1 MTFSPSR
8 QRRTDLAAVILAA
21 GKGTRMKSA
30 LPKVLHPV
38 AGLPMVHHVLGV
50 ARAAGASQTVVVL
63 AKGMDAVAAA
73 VAPARVAIQDP
84 PLGTGHAVLA
94 ARAEVAGFSGRVAI
108 LFADT
113 PLITPENIEAVE
125 GAMDAAG
132 AAIGVLGF
140 TPPDPAMYG
149 RLIRNAD
156 GSLERIVEFK
166 DATAEE
172 RQVVFCNSGIM
183 IVEGEHLF
191 ALLDQVGNANAQGE
205 YYLTEIVAIARRQGL
220 QVAAAEASP
229 EDVMGVDHR
238 VALSRA
244 EAVMQ
249 RRLREKAMLDGVTL
263 TDPDSVFLS
272 MDTQLGRDVVVGPN
286 VVFGPKVK
294 VADNVQIRPFCHLE
308 DCTIGDGA
316 LIGPYA
322 RLRPG
327 AQIGRDVHIGNFVE
341 VKKAVIED
349 GAKANHLAYIGD
361 ARVGARSN
369 IGAGTI
375 TCNYDGFDKHVT
387 DIGADVF
394 IGSNT
399 ALVAPVKVGDG
410 AMVGAGSV
418 ITRNVDANAL
428 AVERAD
434 QRQVDGYAEKFRA
447 RKRAAKKSKTKE

>member
-1 MTFSPSR
+1 VR
-8 QRRTDLAAVILAA
+8 QRHTSLAAIVLAA

-30 LPKVLHPV
+30 MSKVLHPV
-38 AGLPMVHHVLGV
+38 AGRSMVHHVLAT
-50 ARAAGASQTVVVL
+50 ARAAGASHIVVVL

-73 VAPARVAIQDP
+73 VAPASVAIQDP

-94 ARAEVAGFSGRVAI
+94 ARGHVGGFEGRVAI

-113 PLITPENIEAVE
+113 PLITPDNIEAVE
-125 GAMDAAG
+125 QAMDEAG
-132 AAIGVLGF
+132 AAVGVLGF
-140 TPPDPAMYG
+140 VPSDPAMYG

-172 RQVVFCNSGIM
+172 RKVGFCNSGIM
-183 IVEGEHLF
+183 IVEGKHLF
-191 ALLDQVGNANAQGE
+191 GLLDQVGNANAQGE

-220 QVAAAEASP
+220 KVAAAEASA

-238 VALSRA
+238 PALAKA

-249 RRLREKAMLDGVTL
+249 GRLREKAMLAGVTL

-272 MDTQLGRDVVVGPN
+272 MDTVLGRDVVVGPH
-286 VVFGPKVK
+286 VVFGPKVR
-294 VADNVQIRPFCHLE
+294 VADNVQIKPFCHLE
-308 DCTIGDGA
+308 DCIIGEGA

-387 DIGADVF
+387 DIGAEVF

-399 ALVAPVKVGDG
+399 ALVAPVKIGDG
-410 AMVGAGSV
+410 AIVGAGSV

-428 AVERAD
+428 AVERSD

-447 RKRAAKKSKTKE
+447 RKRAAKKNKVKE

>member
-1 MTFSPSR
+1 LTSSPSR
-8 QRRTDLAAVILAA
+8 QRQSPLAAVILAA

-50 ARAAGASQTVVVL
+50 ARSAGASRTVVVL

-73 VAPARVAIQDP
+73 VAPAAVAIQDP

-94 ARAEVAGFSGRVAI
+94 ARSQLAGLEGRVAI

-113 PLITPENIEAVE
+113 PLITPDNVEAVE
-125 GAMDAAG
+125 RAMDGSG

-140 TPPDPAMYG
+140 TPPDAAMYG

-166 DATAEE
+166 DASADE
-172 RQVVFCNSGIM
+172 RKVGFCNSGIM
-183 IVEGEHLF
+183 IVEGAHLF
-191 ALLDQVGNANAQGE
+191 GLLDQVGNANAQGE

-220 QVAAAEASP
+220 RVAAAEAAV

-238 VALSRA
+238 VALAKA

-249 RRLREKAMLDGVTL
+249 RRLREKAMLAGVTL

-272 MDTQLGRDVVVGPN
+272 MDTQLGRDVVVGPH
-286 VVFGPKVK
+286 VVFGPKVR
-294 VADNVQIRPFCHLE
+294 VADNVQIKPFCHFE
-308 DCTIGDGA
+308 DCSIGEGA

-387 DIGADVF
+387 EIGAEVF

-447 RKRAAKKSKTKE
+447 RKRAAKKNKAKE

>member
-1 MTFSPSR
+1 
-8 QRRTDLAAVILAA
+8 
-21 GKGTRMKSA
+21 MKSD

-38 AGLPMVHHVLGV
+38 AGLAMVQHVLRT
-50 ARAAGASQTVVVL
+50 ARGAGAVQTVVVL
-63 AKGMDAVAAA
+63 AKGMDAVAEA
-73 VAPARVAIQDP
+73 VKPSAVAIQDP

-94 ARAEVAGFSGRVAI
+94 ARDQLRGFAGRVAI

-113 PLITPENIEAVE
+113 PLITPENVEAVE
-125 GAMDAAG
+125 QEMDGSG

-140 TPPDPAMYG
+140 TPADPAMYG
-149 RLIRNAD
+149 RLIRAKD

-166 DATAEE
+166 DATADE
-172 RQVVFCNSGIM
+172 RKVGFCNSGIM
-183 IVEGEHLF
+183 IVEGPHLF
-191 ALLDQVGNANAQGE
+191 GLLDQVGNSNAQRE

-220 QVAAAEASP
+220 KVVAAEASA
-229 EDVMGVDHR
+229 EEVMGVDHR
-238 VALSRA
+238 VALAKA

-249 RRLREKAMLDGVTL
+249 RRLREKAMLGGVTL
-263 TDPDSVFLS
+263 TDPESVFLA
-272 MDTQLGRDVVVGPN
+272 MDTEFGRDVVVGPN

-294 VADNVQIRPFCHLE
+294 VADNVQIKPFCHLE
-308 DCTIGDGA
+308 DCTIGEGA

-327 AQIGRDVHIGNFVE
+327 ARIGRDVHIGNFVE

-387 DIGADVF
+387 DIGEEVF

-428 AVERAD
+428 AVERAE

-447 RKRAAKKSKTKE
+447 RKRAAKKSKAKE

>member
-1 MTFSPSR
+1 
-8 QRRTDLAAVILAA
+8 
-21 GKGTRMKSA
+21 MKSA

-38 AGLPMVHHVLGV
+38 AGLPMVHHVLGT
-50 ARAAGASQTVVVL
+50 ARAAGASKVVIVL

-73 VAPARVAIQDP
+73 VAPASVAIQDP

-94 ARAEVAGFSGRVAI
+94 ARAHVAGFDGRVAI

-113 PLITPENIEAVE
+113 PLITAGNVEAVE
-125 GAMDAAG
+125 HAMDKSG

-140 TPPDPAMYG
+140 NPTDPAMYG

-166 DATAEE
+166 DATEEE
-172 RQVVFCNSGIM
+172 RKVGFCNSGVM
-183 IVEGEHLF
+183 IVEGQHLF
-191 ALLDQVGNANAQGE
+191 TLLDQVGNSNAQGE

-220 QVAAAEASP
+220 TVAAAEAAA
-229 EDVMGVDHR
+229 EEVMGVDHR
-238 VALSRA
+238 VALSKA

-249 RRLREKAMLDGVTL
+249 RRLREKAMFAGVTL

-272 MDTQLGRDVVVGPN
+272 MDTQFGRDVVVGPN

-294 VADNVQIRPFCHLE
+294 VADNVQIKPFCHLE
-308 DCTIGDGA
+308 DCTIGEGA

-375 TCNYDGFDKHVT
+375 TCNYDGFDKHLT
-387 DIGADVF
+387 DIGSEVF

-434 QRQVDGYAEKFRA
+434 QRQVDGYAGKFRA
-447 RKRAAKKSKTKE
+447 RKRAAKKNKAKE